1 MGVIVSTDNS
11 FASPPAAYTVAEFCA
26 AHRISQ
32 GAFHRLIELGL
43 GPRMMRVGVR
53 RLISTEAARDWRARM
68 EALTAERYTST
79 TVARDSAQVAVR

>member
-32 GAFHRLIELGL
+32 GAFHKLTGLGL
-43 GPRMMRVGVR
+43 SPRMMRVGVKN
-53 RLISTEAARDWRARM
+53 LISVEAARDWRVRM

-79 TVARDSAQVAVR
+79 TVAHDSAHTAA